1 MKKTT
6 VAKTIAIMLG
16 SVAAA
21 SAQFPFGPTP
31 YTNVV
36 PNGNFPPYANRTNLN
51 VNYWS
56 TGAGWADATGVV
68 PGISIVLDTNAVP
81 FPGAAPAGEQW
92 STTDP
97 YDSNNFTGDVG
108 VLQSNAFTDV
118 NGNPADPATGGQSFN
133 FGGSY
138 AAGNSD
144 TNNPPTYDPYVPGIT
159 NPSYYRTWT
168 PNYNDANAVWT
179 FAEFAIIGPSATRGG
194 VAPPQAT
201 FTNEDAFGF
210 SLWNGAPGVGT
221 ALAEFKFGRQ
231 YTMGA
236 STNDPDRIGFAWFL
250 NGVQQDTNMASGLTA
265 DWAILYNQVYRL
277 NVSVDTNNLMNVS
290 LDTINSGGN
299 FVTNTSFITNGAIG
313 AGTTWMDYNT
323 ISIDWALASGVAS
336 QPGFNYINVNTVEVV
351 ATTVPEPGT
360 WAIGALLLG
369 GLAARIYR
377 RRQAAAQS

>member
-1 MKKTT
+1 MKTTT
-6 VAKTIAIMLG
+6 VAKTIAILLG
-16 SVAAA
+16 GAAAA

-36 PNGNFPPYANRTNLN
+36 PLGNGPAYPNRTNLN

-56 TGAGWADATGVV
+56 TGSGWADTTGFA
-68 PGISIVLDTNAVP
+68 PGISIVTDTNAG
-81 FPGAAPAGEQW
+81 GAAPAGQEW

-97 YDSNNFTGDVG
+97 FNGSTGDVG

-118 NGNPADPATGGQSFN
+118 NGNPADPATGGQTFS
-133 FGGSY
+133 FGGQVAEDNGY
-138 AAGNSD
+138 F
-144 TNNPPTYDPYVPGIT
+144 PGAT
-159 NPSYYRTWT
+159 DPSYYKTWT

-179 FAEFAIIGPSATRGG
+179 FAEFAIVGPSSTYGSL
-194 VAPPQAT
+194 
-201 FTNEDAFGF
+201 TNQDAFGF
-210 SLWNGAPGVGT
+210 SLWTGAPGVGT

-231 YTMGA
+231 YTVGA

-250 NGVQQDTNMASGLTA
+250 NGVQQTTNMASGLTA

-277 NVSVDTNNLMNVS
+277 NISVDTNNLMNVS
-290 LDTINSGGN
+290 LDTINGGGN

-323 ISIDWALASGVAS
+323 ISIDWALASNDANT
-336 QPGFNYINVNTVEVV
+336 PGYNYINVNTVEVV

-369 GLAARIYR
+369 GLAARVYR

>member
-1 MKKTT
+1 MKTST
-6 VAKTIAIMLG
+6 VAKTIAVVLG
-16 SVAAA
+16 TVAAA

-36 PNGNFPPYANRTNLN
+36 PLGNGPAYPNRTNLN

-56 TGAGWADATGVV
+56 TGAGWADTTGIN
-68 PGISIVLDTNAVP
+68 PGISIVTDTNAG
-81 FPGAAPAGEQW
+81 GAAPSGQQW

-97 YDSNNFTGDVG
+97 FNGTTGDVG
-108 VLQSNAFTDV
+108 GLQSNAFTDV

-133 FGGSY
+133 FGGQVVEDNGYLLGS
-138 AAGNSD
+138 AD
-144 TNNPPTYDPYVPGIT
+144 
-159 NPSYYRTWT
+159 PSYYRTWT
-168 PNYNDANAVWT
+168 PNYNDANAVWS
-179 FAEFAIIGPSATRGG
+179 FAEFAIIGPSATYG
-194 VAPPQAT
+194 T
-201 FTNEDAFGF
+201 LTNQDAFGF
-210 SLWNGAPGVGT
+210 SLWSGAPGVGN

-231 YTMGA
+231 YTTGGA
-236 STNDPDRIGFAWFL
+236 LLDPDKIGFAWFL
-250 NGVQQDTNMASGLTA
+250 NGVQQTTNNSALTA
-265 DWAILYNQVYRL
+265 EWAIFYNQIYRL

-290 LDTINSGGN
+290 LDTINGAGN

-313 AGTTWMDYNT
+313 TGTTWMDYNT
-323 ISIDWALASGVAS
+323 ISIDWALASNDPLT
-336 QPGFNYINVNTVEVV
+336 PGYNYINVNTVEVV

>member
-16 SVAAA
+16 TVAAA

-56 TGAGWADATGVV
+56 TGAGWADAATNV
-68 PGISIVLDTNAVP
+68 PGLSIVTD
-81 FPGAAPAGEQW
+81 AAPAGEEW

-97 YDSNNFTGDVG
+97 LSGTTGDVG
-108 VLQSNAFTDV
+108 VLQTNVFTDV

-138 AAGNSD
+138 AAGNFD
-144 TNNPPTYDPYVPGIT
+144 TNNGPLYFPYVPGIT

-179 FAEFAIIGPSATRGG
+179 FAEFAIIGPSGTYDG
-194 VAPPQAT
+194 T
-201 FTNEDAFGF
+201 FTNQDSFGF
-210 SLWNGAPGVGT
+210 SLWNGAPGLGT

-231 YTMGA
+231 YTSGA
-236 STNDPDRIGFAWFL
+236 SLADPDRIGFAWFL
-250 NGVQQDTNMASGLTA
+250 NGVQQTTNMASGLTA

-290 LDTINSGGN
+290 LDTINNGGN
-299 FVTNTSFITNGAIG
+299 FVTNTSFITNGAIA

-323 ISIDWALASGVAS
+323 ISIDWALANANPNL
-336 QPGFNYINVNTVEVV
+336 PGYNYINVNTVEVV

>member
-36 PNGNFPPYANRTNLN
+36 PNGNFPPYMNRTNLN

-56 TGAGWADATGVV
+56 TGAGWADTTGFP
-68 PGISIVLDTNAVP
+68 PGISIVTDTNAG
-81 FPGAAPAGEQW
+81 GAAPAGQQW

-97 YDSNNFTGDVG
+97 FNGTTGDVG

-118 NGNPADPATGGQSFN
+118 NGNPADPATGGQTFN
-133 FGGSY
+133 FGGQVVEDNGYLLGS
-138 AAGNSD
+138 A
-144 TNNPPTYDPYVPGIT
+144 
-159 NPSYYRTWT
+159 NPSYYKSWT
-168 PNYNDANAVWT
+168 RNYNDANAVWS
-179 FAEFAIIGPSATRGG
+179 FAEFAIIGPSATYG
-194 VAPPQAT
+194 T
-201 FTNEDAFGF
+201 LTNQDAFGF
-210 SLWNGAPGVGT
+210 SLWTGAPGVGT

-231 YTMGA
+231 YTTGA
-236 STNDPDRIGFAWFL
+236 SLGDPDRIGFAWFL
-250 NGVQQDTNMASGLTA
+250 NGVQQTTNMASGLTA

-290 LDTINSGGN
+290 LDTINNGGN

-313 AGTTWMDYNT
+313 TGTTWMDYNT
-323 ISIDWALASGVAS
+323 VSIDWALASGNPNL
-336 QPGFNYINVNTVEVV
+336 PGYNYINVNTVEVV

-369 GLAARIYR
+369 GLAARVYR
-377 RRQAAAQS
+377 RRQAAA

>member
-6 VAKTIAIMLG
+6 VAKTVAILLG
-16 SVAAA
+16 GVAAA

-36 PNGNFPPYANRTNLN
+36 PNGNGPAYMNRTNLN

-56 TGAGWADATGVV
+56 TGAGWADSADTNSGT
-68 PGISIVLDTNAVP
+68 SIVLVTNAVP

-97 YDSNNFTGDVG
+97 YNGVTGDVG
-108 VLQSNAFTDV
+108 ILEINAFTDV
-118 NGNPADPATGGQSFN
+118 NGNPADPATGGQTFN
-133 FGGSY
+133 FGGQVAEDY
-138 AAGNSD
+138 GFF
-144 TNNPPTYDPYVPGIT
+144 PGST

-168 PNYNDANAVWT
+168 PNYNDANAVWS
-179 FAEFAIIGPSATRGG
+179 FAEFAIIGPSATYGSL
-194 VAPPQAT
+194 
-201 FTNEDAFGF
+201 TNQDAFGF
-210 SLWNGAPGVGT
+210 SLWTGAPGVGT

-231 YTMGA
+231 YTTGA
-236 STNDPDRIGFAWFL
+236 SLGDPDRIGFAWFL
-250 NGVQQDTNMASGLTA
+250 NGVQQTTNMASGLTA

-313 AGTTWMDYNT
+313 SGTTWMDYNT
-323 ISIDWALASGVAS
+323 ISIDWALASGLATD
-336 QPGFNYINVNTVEVV
+336 PGYNYINVNTVEVV

>member
-1 MKKTT
+1 MKTT
-6 VAKTIAIMLG
+6 AVAKSIAILIG
-16 SVAAA
+16 SAVVA

-36 PNGNFPPYANRTNLN
+36 PLGNGPAYPNRTNLN

-56 TGAGWADATGVV
+56 TGAGWADTTGVL
-68 PGISIVLDTNAVP
+68 PGISIVTDTNAG
-81 FPGAAPAGEQW
+81 GAAPSGQEW

-97 YDSNNFTGDVG
+97 YNGVTGDVG

-118 NGNPADPATGGQSFN
+118 NGNPADPATGGQTFS
-133 FGGSY
+133 FGGQV
-138 AAGNSD
+138 AADNG
-144 TNNPPTYDPYVPGIT
+144 YFPGVDD
-159 NPSYYRTWT
+159 PSYYKTWT
-168 PNYNDANAVWT
+168 PNYNDANAVWS
-179 FAEFAIIGPSATRGG
+179 FAEFAIIGPSTNYSG
-194 VAPPQAT
+194 VY
-201 FTNEDAFGF
+201 TNQDAFGF
-210 SLWNGAPGVGT
+210 SLWTGAPGVGN

-231 YTMGA
+231 YATGGA
-236 STNDPDRIGFAWFL
+236 LLDPDKMGFAWFL
-250 NGVQQDTNMASGLTA
+250 NGVQQTTNMASGLTA
-265 DWAILYNQVYRL
+265 DWAIFYNQIYRL

-290 LDTINSGGN
+290 LDTINGSGD

-323 ISIDWALASGVAS
+323 ISIDWALASNDPND
-336 QPGFNYINVNTVEVV
+336 PGYNYINVNTVEVV

-369 GLAARIYR
+369 GLAARVYR